1 MGCPRTGADEASPV
15 PSVPVYAVG
24 LHAER
29 IDDPAWAGTTADEV
43 LAAVRADEYPAVV
56 FLAYRSTVR
65 AEHHA
70 PPAVTTLTR
79 EECVD
84 DEDYEQLT
92 EFGRAFRTTPA
103 GVHDVFA
110 DPSCGNPGFEGHAA
124 GAHDD
129 QEGIHRSFRTAA

>member
-1 MGCPRTGADEASPV
+1 M
-15 PSVPVYAVG
+15 
-24 LHAER
+24 
-29 IDDPAWAGTTADEV
+29 

-70 PPAVTTLTR
+70 PPTVTTLTR

-110 DPSCGNPGFEGHAA
+110 DPNWGNPGFEERAA

-129 QEGIHRSFRTAA
+129 PEGIQRSFRTAA